1 MSFKIASS
9 NNSLGLVRKFDSVN
23 EFVIFYEKFIT
34 EQIDLINLPL
44 KIGTQQLGRLLGGQV
59 LLFLILLSLHFHEIK
74 NLF

>member
-9 NNSLGLVRKFDSVN
+9 NNSLGLVRKFNSVN
-23 EFVIFYEKFIT
+23 EFVAFYEKFIT

-44 KIGTQQLGRLLGGQV
+44 KIGTQQLARLIGGQV
-59 LLFLILLSLHFHEIK
+59 LLFFMSMSCHFNKIK